1 MHKILVVEPSETIA
15 TTLRAVLEEHE
26 LAVDVL
32 SHAKEVEVER
42 LAAYEVIVLDVHRQN
57 AAALKLLD
65 RINREGANLVT
76 RIVVMSAD
84 DSDAIVREF
93 DLLGICGIVPKPV
106 DAEEIVRAVFEC
118 LGKEPT

>member
-118 LGKEPT
+118 LGKEPA